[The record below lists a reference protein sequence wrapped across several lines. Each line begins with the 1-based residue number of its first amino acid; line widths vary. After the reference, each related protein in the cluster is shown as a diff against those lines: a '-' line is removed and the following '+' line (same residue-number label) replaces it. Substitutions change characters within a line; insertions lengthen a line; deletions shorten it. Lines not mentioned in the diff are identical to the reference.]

1 MNQFANG
8 SDPTLGVRVIITI
21 FSIASILWRFAL
33 MGVGIAVIFNF
44 RKGLLAVFEKAKIRE
59 RRLESDP
66 TAIENFIITEE

>member
-1 MNQFANG
+1 
-8 SDPTLGVRVIITI
+8 
-21 FSIASILWRFAL
+21 